1 MEKIQR
7 SPPGI
12 CCLNV
17 KSNDHHLVFVF
28 WMRCSKLSSSPF
40 TGANLDSFHQQMIYD
55 LVEYQELML
64 NTKSLVLPHTTLL
77 LHPLPPQ
84 PPVALSAL
92 PSPEADENALQLA
105 PLTNQQHLTSEKAT
119 LDLRSLGE
127 KSKIYPLEVRSKG
140 CGKKEVWNGNPGKKT
155 CSIEQF
161 MGMQWEFHEDFIGSS

>member
-1 MEKIQR
+1 
-7 SPPGI
+7 
-12 CCLNV
+12 
-17 KSNDHHLVFVF
+17 
-28 WMRCSKLSSSPF
+28 
-40 TGANLDSFHQQMIYD
+40 MIYD

-140 CGKKEVWNGNPGKKT
+140 CGKKE
-155 CSIEQF
+155 
-161 MGMQWEFHEDFIGSS
+161 M